1 MTEPVVCVDG
11 FSYEKQ
17 NIENWFK
24 EQTDSGRA
32 KNGFTSPVT
41 GEKLQ
46 STLLI
51 RNVNL
56 AKAIAKYVSGASLHL
71 RPSAPEQ
78 ESLASTSLYG
88 KGGTPSSF
96 TDALQ
101 FSPWSLG
108 RCVTLEDRRS
118 LAVKS
123 IMPADTVDVYE
134 TIAFSAFP
142 SRFTSDEKPRALFQV
157 EKAKTGWGGL
167 SLGFSPTPADKIKA
181 ADVKDFID
189 ANAWWLDG
197 SNWFHSPNGGAV
209 LVNWSTSQLK
219 QADRVGIMVPSH
231 GRFCLYVNGQ
241 KKLDLKDT
249 DLPVKAGTQLYGFVG
264 LTGAY
269 EQVRIIQDT
278 PSDWGSDRH

>member
-56 AKAIAKYVSGASLHL
+56 AKAIAKYVSSAILHL

-88 KGGTPSSF
+88 KGGTPLLLQMRFSS
-96 TDALQ
+96 A
-101 FSPWSLG
+101 
-108 RCVTLEDRRS
+108 
-118 LAVKS
+118 
-123 IMPADTVDVYE
+123 
-134 TIAFSAFP
+134 
-142 SRFTSDEKPRALFQV
+142 
-157 EKAKTGWGGL
+157 
-167 SLGFSPTPADKIKA
+167 
-181 ADVKDFID
+181 
-189 ANAWWLDG
+189 
-197 SNWFHSPNGGAV
+197 
-209 LVNWSTSQLK
+209 
-219 QADRVGIMVPSH
+219 H
-231 GRFCLYVNGQ
+231 GRSGDV
-241 KKLDLKDT
+241 
-249 DLPVKAGTQLYGFVG
+249 
-264 LTGAY
+264 
-269 EQVRIIQDT
+269 
-278 PSDWGSDRH
+278 